1 MKNRL
6 LKRTIIL
13 SLILGTPFLASPPA
27 FSAAPSSG
35 LLKAK
40 QEAEAKGYVF
50 FTNHDE
56 IVSKA
61 KQEGKLRVITGATR
75 SSQVTNDAFK
85 KKYPFIDIHGETLSG
100 PGDAQRLLLEIKAGA
115 AKDWDVARPPTGYH
129 TELAPY
135 LWKVD
140 LLGMAENGVLEIPH
154 QMIDPKNRN
163 FVALLTRFHVFAYNK
178 NLVAPAQVPKS
189 WEDVLKPEWR
199 GRKFAIDVNPL
210 EVAALVPAWGLEK
223 TLEYARKIAA
233 QQPAWIQGS
242 SARVLTTVGAGENP
256 AYFGPNYGQVKGSQQ
271 KDPLGILQF
280 VILEPVPVRITI
292 EQGILAT
299 ARNPHAGLLWLE
311 FMAGAEAQKLI
322 DLNEPL
328 VASVYSK
335 DSAAEQA
342 LRGKKLSVLGWDNN
356 DKVDQWMG
364 KIVEAYGFPK
374 ASVTK

>member
-1 MKNRL
+1 MKIRL
-6 LKRTIIL
+6 FERVTL
-13 SLILGTPFLASPPA
+13 SVILGSSLASPFA
-27 FSAAPSSG
+27 FSASTTPG

-40 QEAEAKGYVF
+40 QDAEAKGYVF

-56 IVSKA
+56 IMSKA
-61 KQEGKLRVITGATR
+61 KQEGKLRVVTGATR
-75 SSQVTNDAFK
+75 STQVTSEAFR
-85 KKYPFIDIHGETLSG
+85 KKYPFIDIHAESLSG

-115 AKDWDVARPPTGYH
+115 AKDWDIVRPPTGYH

-140 LLGMAENGVLEIPH
+140 LLGMVEHGVIEIPRL
-154 QMIDPKNRN
+154 MIDPKNRN

-178 NLVAPAQVPKS
+178 NLVAPAQVPAN
-189 WEDVLKPEWR
+189 WEDILKPEWK

-223 TLEYARKIAA
+223 TLEYARKIGA

-242 SARVLTTVGAGENP
+242 SARVLTGVGTGETA
-256 AYFGPNYGQVKGSQQ
+256 AYFGPNYGQVKGYQQ
-271 KDPLGILQF
+271 KDPLGVLQF
-280 VILEPVPVRITI
+280 VVLEPVPVRITI
-292 EQGILAT
+292 EQGVLAT
-299 ARNPHAGLLWLE
+299 ARNPHAALLWLE
-311 FMAGAEAQKLI
+311 FMAGTEAQKLI
-322 DLNEPL
+322 DQHEPL

-342 LRGKKLSVLGWDNN
+342 LRGKKLSVLSWDNN
-356 DKVDQWMG
+356 AKVDQWMG

-374 ASVTK
+374 ASNTK

>member
-1 MKNRL
+1 MKIGPIARV
-6 LKRTIIL
+6 IL
-13 SLILGTPFLASPPA
+13 SLLLGSFSASPFA
-27 FSAAPSSG
+27 FSASPTPA

-40 QEAEAKGYVF
+40 QDAESRGYVF
-50 FTNHDE
+50 FTDHDE
-56 IVSKA
+56 IISKA
-61 KQEGKLRVITGATR
+61 KQEGKLRVVVGLTR
-75 SSQVTNDAFK
+75 SAQVTTEAFR
-85 KKYPFIDIHGETLSG
+85 KKYPFIDIHAENLSG

-115 AKDWDVARPPTGYH
+115 AKDWDIVRPPTGYH
-129 TELAPY
+129 TELTPY

-140 LLGMAENGVLEIPH
+140 ILGMADHGVLEIPRP
-154 QMIDPKNRN
+154 MIDPKNRN

-178 NLVAPAQVPKS
+178 DLVAPAQVPKS
-189 WEDVLKPEWR
+189 WEDVLKPEWK

-223 TLEYARKIAA
+223 TLEYAHKIAA

-256 AYFGPNYGQVKGSQQ
+256 AYFGPNYGGVKGYQQ
-271 KDPLGILQF
+271 KDPLGVLQF
-280 VILEPVPVRITI
+280 VVLEPVPVRITI

-299 ARNPHAGLLWLE
+299 ARNPYAALLWLE
-311 FMAGAEAQKLI
+311 FMASTEAQKLI
-322 DLNEPL
+322 DQHEPL

-342 LRGKKLSVLGWDNN
+342 LRGKKLSVLSWDNN

-374 ASVTK
+374 ASSAK

>member
-1 MKNRL
+1 
-6 LKRTIIL
+6 
-13 SLILGTPFLASPPA
+13 
-27 FSAAPSSG
+27 
-35 LLKAK
+35 
-40 QEAEAKGYVF
+40 
-50 FTNHDE
+50 
-56 IVSKA
+56 
-61 KQEGKLRVITGATR
+61 
-75 SSQVTNDAFK
+75 
-85 KKYPFIDIHGETLSG
+85 
-100 PGDAQRLLLEIKAGA
+100 LEIKAGA
-115 AKDWDVARPPTGYH
+115 AKDWDIVRPPTGYH

-140 LLGMAENGVLEIPH
+140 ILGMVEHGVLEIPRP
-154 QMIDPKNRN
+154 MIDPKNRN

-178 NLVAPAQVPKS
+178 DLIAPTQVPKN
-189 WEDVLKPEWR
+189 WEDILKPEWK
-199 GRKFAIDVNPL
+199 GKKFAIDVNPL

-223 TLEYARKIAA
+223 TLEYARRIAA

-242 SARVLTTVGAGENP
+242 SARVLTTVSAGENP
-256 AYFGPNYGQVKGSQQ
+256 AYSGPNYGQVKGNQQ
-271 KDPLGILQF
+271 KDPLGVLQF
-280 VILEPVPVRITI
+280 VVLEPVPVRITI

-311 FMAGAEAQKLI
+311 FMAGTEAQKLI
-322 DLNEPL
+322 DLHEPL

-342 LRGKKLSVLGWDNN
+342 LRGKKLSVLSWDNN